1 MTAWSP
7 ASQRRALAAV
17 SSKGA
22 MLHCVSESPQS
33 DRDIVATALK
43 NRGWSF
49 KFASSSLRDN
59 RDVVLLAIFQE
70 PTSLMQFIDPVA
82 FDLVKLPYG
91 GRRQRCSRA
100 RSIISLRH
108 AAMASALRCEMG
120 KCLQQLPLGSLSP
133 CPRGPA
139 A

>member
-1 MTAWSP
+1 
-7 ASQRRALAAV
+7 
-17 SSKGA
+17 

-33 DRDIVATALK
+33 DKDTVAAALK

-49 KFASSSLRDN
+49 KFASNSHRDN

-70 PTSLMQFIDPVA
+70 PTSLMQFMDPVA

-91 GRRQRCSRA
+91 GRRQRYSRA
-100 RSIISLRH
+100 CSIISTRH
-108 AAMASALRCEMG
+108 TTMASALRCEMG
-120 KCLQQLPLGSLSP
+120 KRLQQLPVGSLSP
-133 CPRGPA
+133 CPGGPA